1 MLDKIYG
8 IYERNVKLV
17 LVIIPVLLF
26 ALMAYLYIKA
36 G

>member
-8 IYERNVKLV
+8 IYERNVK
-17 LVIIPVLLF
+17 VLLILIPAILF
-26 ALMAYLYIKA
+26 AVMAYLYIKA